1 MARRIG
7 RLTALA
13 VSRAKQPGM
22 HADGGGL
29 YLQVTRSQGR
39 SWVYRYARDGKTH
52 YMGLGSLTAVS
63 LAEARTRAAEA
74 RRLVSAGIDP
84 IGARDGKMAT
94 ERAAAAKQVT
104 FAEAAE
110 AFIKAHKAGWRNA
123 KHGQQWRNT
132 LAAHVHPLLGALPV
146 QQVDAGLVVR
156 VLEPIWNTKPETAS
170 RVRQRIEAVLDAA
183 TALGHRS
190 GENPARW
197 RGHLKNLLPAPSKVK
212 RVRHHP
218 ALPYRDL
225 GAFMA
230 ELSQQDGLA
239 ARALEL
245 LVLTATRTSEAIAAR
260 WSELD

>member
-29 YLQVTRSQGR
+29 YLQVTGSQGR
-39 SWVYRYARDGKTH
+39 SWVYRYARGGKTR

-146 QQVDAGLVVR
+146 QQIDAGLVVR
-156 VLEPIWNTKPETAS
+156 VLEPIGARRPRPPAGSASAS
-170 RVRQRIEAVLDAA
+170 RRCWIRRRHVA
-183 TALGHRS
+183 S
-190 GENPARW
+190 GPARTPPGGVATW
-197 RGHLKNLLPAPSKVK
+197 KTSCRRCPRSSGFGITPRCPTPSLAPSWPICGSRKG
-212 RVRHHP
+212 
-218 ALPYRDL
+218 LPP
-225 GAFMA
+225 G
-230 ELSQQDGLA
+230 
-239 ARALEL
+239 
-245 LVLTATRTSEAIAAR
+245 R
-260 WSELD
+260 WSCSS